1 MSVKEKKTNIS
12 FGNKDNKQN
21 MKSAGALKKNVFIR
35 MKSNPSSSRD
45 EIKAPPPQ
53 TSST

>member
-12 FGNKDNKQN
+12 FGGNKDNRQN
-21 MKSAGALKKNVFIR
+21 MKSAGTLKKNVR

-45 EIKAPPPQ
+45 EIKVPPP
-53 TSST
+53 